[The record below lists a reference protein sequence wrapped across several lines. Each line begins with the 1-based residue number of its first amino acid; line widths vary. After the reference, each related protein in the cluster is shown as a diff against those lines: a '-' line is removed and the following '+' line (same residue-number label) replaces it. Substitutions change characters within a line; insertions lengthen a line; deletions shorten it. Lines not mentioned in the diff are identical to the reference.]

1 MFSLLALCGVVA
13 VSAWPTGAGQC
24 QVPETLEGTAINGML
39 SRGRNGTLQ
48 VSVSPETVSAP
59 LQAVTVTLKVDKGIL
74 GFHMAA
80 FTDDGT
86 KIGSWL
92 VDQRSRL
99 PFECEKEQGNVGLP
113 ADRALTLTH
122 RETLAPFGTTV
133 ANFTFFAPADA
144 VDGEKYSFRIV
155 TLIGDEN
162 DKNQMAGEF
171 ALNRDASVVVKLV
184 QVTDAPSVIITR
196 VTKPAPNGSPA
207 ALLGASLAVLLSAV
221 VATF

>member
-1 MFSLLALCGVVA
+1 
-13 VSAWPTGAGQC
+13 
-24 QVPETLEGTAINGML
+24 ML
-39 SRGRNGTLQ
+39 SRGRNGTLE
-48 VSVSPETVSAP
+48 VSVSPATVSAP

-99 PFECEKEQGNVGLP
+99 PVECEKEQGNVGLP

-144 VDGEKYSFRIV
+144 VDGEKYSFRVV

-184 QVTDAPSVIITR
+184 PATDAPAVIVIR
-196 VTKPAPNGSPA
+196 VSNVTKSAPGSSAA
-207 ALLGASLAVLLSAV
+207 ALLVAPLAALLSAA